1 MVVVEF
7 FLGYI
12 EYWKMGAAGH
22 EFFLTGGTFQNDHC
36 LNRMNKDIKNPA
48 GLSDQDTKLVRAFQ
62 AGDVTAFDEL
72 VLKHKDKLFNMV
84 FWFLGDYQE
93 TNDCAQEIFIKIF
106 TSIKKFR
113 FESAFSTW
121 LYRIAMN
128 TCKNRVKSSAYRWK
142 KKTVSIERPE
152 SSKDGN
158 PFHEINNGSPSP
170 ANELEKKERLMLIQ
184 NAINSLPE
192 AQNQMV
198 VLRDI
203 QGLSYQEISDITGL
217 SLGTVKSRLARGRL
231 GLKNRLKGRI

>member
-1 MVVVEF
+1 MIF
-7 FLGYI
+7 F
-12 EYWKMGAAGH
+12 
-22 EFFLTGGTFQNDHC
+22 TGGTFQKDHC
-36 LNRMNKDIKNPA
+36 LNRMNKDINKPA
-48 GLSDQDTKLVRAFQ
+48 GLSDRDTELIRAVQ
-62 AGDVTAFDEL
+62 AGDVAAFDEL
-72 VLKHKDKLFNMV
+72 VLKHKDKLFNVV

-93 TNDCAQEIFIKIF
+93 ANDCAQEIFIKIF
-106 TSIKKFR
+106 KSIKKFR

-121 LYRIAMN
+121 LYRIAIN

-152 SSKDGN
+152 SSKNGN
-158 PFHEINNGSPSP
+158 PFHEIKNGSPSP

-203 QGLSYQEISDITGL
+203 QGLSYQEIADVTGL
-217 SLGTVKSRLARGRL
+217 SIGTVKSRLSRGRL
-231 GLKNRLKGRI
+231 ELRNRLKGRI